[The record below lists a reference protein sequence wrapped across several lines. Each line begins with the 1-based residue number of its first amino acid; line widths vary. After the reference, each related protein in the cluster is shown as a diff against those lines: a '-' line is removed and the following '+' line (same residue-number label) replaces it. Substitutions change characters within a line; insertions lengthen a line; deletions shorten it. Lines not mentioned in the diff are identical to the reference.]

1 MRILYI
7 HQYFTL
13 PAAAGGTRSYDLSKR
28 FTQAGHKV
36 IVITSSSFLKNLY
49 QFSKGWTILELEGI
63 ELHVLHVEYSNKM
76 SFSKRIIAF
85 LKFLVFASFRT
96 FRIKAD
102 VVLATSTPITV
113 AIPAITAKFFKRV
126 PFIFEVRDVWPEVP
140 VAMGIIKNKMLI
152 RLLERFEKY
161 IYAKSAHIV
170 ALSDDMKSSV
180 IRRIGLPAHKLS
192 VIANISET
200 DRFSKYSQPGA
211 LLPSLLGYAPRKVV
225 LYAGTLGMVNGLK
238 YMVQLAS
245 HVHKLDPSVKFI
257 IFGDGMEK
265 EMLVQYA
272 QSEGILN
279 QNIYFFDPVPKSQ
292 LSQLYYEC
300 TVASSFVTPIPQL
313 WANSANKFFDCLAA
327 ARPVVINHQGW
338 QAAVIEQENVGFVL
352 DFDIKK
358 MAIEAQRFCNYIN
371 DDLLLET
378 QRNRAGRLAKSA
390 YSLDIAASN
399 YLKILSDVV
408 S

>member
-36 IVITSSSFLKNLY
+36 VVITSSSFLKSMRE
-49 QFSKGWTILELEGI
+49 FPKGWTVMEHEGI

-76 SFSKRIIAF
+76 SFSKRISAF
-85 LKFLVFASFRT
+85 LKFLVFASLRT
-96 FRIKAD
+96 FKVRAD

-113 AIPAITAKFFKRV
+113 AVPAIIARIFKRR
-126 PFIFEVRDVWPEVP
+126 PFVFEVRDVWPEVP
-140 VAMGIIKNKMLI
+140 VAMGIIKNKMVI
-152 RLLERFEKY
+152 RFLEGFEKY
-161 IYAKSAHIV
+161 IYRKSAHIV
-170 ALSDDMKSSV
+170 ALSDDMKASV
-180 IRRIGLPAHKLS
+180 QQRVNIADKKLS
-192 VIANISET
+192 VITNISET
-200 DRFSKYSQPGA
+200 ERFSRYARSGGMLA
-211 LLPSLLGYAPRKVV
+211 GLLGYTPRKVV

-238 YMVQLAS
+238 YMTDLAIHS
-245 HVHKLDPSVKFI
+245 YKIDPSIKFI

-265 EMLVQYA
+265 EKLMQYA
-272 QSEGILN
+272 QEKGVLN
-279 QNIYFFDPVPKSQ
+279 ENIYFFDPVPKSQ

-300 TVASSFVTPIPQL
+300 TVASSFVIPVPQL

-327 ARPVVINHQGW
+327 GRPVVINHRGW

-352 DFDIKK
+352 NYDIKDI
-358 MAIEAQRFCNYIN
+358 AGEALRFCTYIN
-371 DDLLLET
+371 DDRLLEQ
-378 QRNRAGRLAKSA
+378 QRENAVLLARRS
-390 YSLDIAASN
+390 YSLDIAAAH
-399 YLKILSDVV
+399 YLKILNDVV

>member
-49 QFSKGWTILELEGI
+49 EFPKGWTIIEQEGI

-76 SFSKRIIAF
+76 RFSKRIIAF
-85 LKFLVFASFRT
+85 LKFLVFASLRT
-96 FRIKAD
+96 FKIKAD
-102 VVLATSTPITV
+102 VILATSTPITV
-113 AIPAITAKFFKRV
+113 AVPAITAKVFKRV

-140 VAMGIIKNKMLI
+140 VAMGIIKNKMLVN
-152 RLLERFEKY
+152 LLERFEKY
-161 IYAKSAHIV
+161 VYAKSAHIV
-170 ALSDDMKSSV
+170 ALSDDMRSSV
-180 IRRIGLPAHKLS
+180 IRRVGVPEHKLS
-192 VIANISET
+192 VIENISET
-200 DRFSKYSQPGA
+200 ERFSKYMQPGA
-211 LLPSLLGYAPRKVV
+211 LLHSLLGYTPRKVV

-238 YMVQLAS
+238 YMVQLAI
-245 HVHKLDPSVKFI
+245 HLYQLDPSVKFI
-257 IFGDGMEK
+257 VFGDGMEK

-272 QSEGILN
+272 RTEGVLN
-279 QNIYFFDPVPKSQ
+279 ENIYFFDPVPKSQ

-327 ARPVVINHQGW
+327 SRPVVINHRGW
-338 QAAVIEQENVGFVL
+338 QAAVIEQESIGFVL

-358 MAIEAQRFCNYIN
+358 IVGEAQRFCTYIN
-371 DDLLLET
+371 DDLLLKE
-378 QRNRAGRLAKSA
+378 QQERAGRLAKKA
-390 YSLDIAASN
+390 YSLDIAADH
-399 YLKILSDVV
+399 YLKIISDVV